1 MVEMN
6 QIRST
11 LEEKCQELADQLSAV
26 DRAIAALSSAK
37 TPVTETRPA
46 EPDVEP
52 DVESDVRAEVA
63 VSAVLPRPV
72 EPRRVLSDAHKEAIS
87 AGKRRAR
94 AAKDV
99 AKGLA
104 REVPDDSFV
113 PAIRTRSNS
122 QSPRL
127 VNRPIQ
133 KSPRF

>member
-6 QIRST
+6 RIRSL
-11 LEEKCQELADQLSAV
+11 LEEKRQELADQLNAV
-26 DRAIAALSSAK
+26 DRAIAALNSAG

-46 EPDVEP
+46 EPDV
-52 DVESDVRAEVA
+52 RAELT
-63 VSAVLPRPV
+63 VSAVLPKPVV
-72 EPRRVLSDAHKEAIS
+72 EPRRVLSDAHKAAIS

-94 AAKDV
+94 AAKDA

-113 PAIRTRSNS
+113 PAIRTQGNR

-127 VNRPIQ
+127 VKRPIQ
-133 KSPRF
+133 K

>member
-11 LEEKCQELADQLSAV
+11 LEEKRQELADQLSAV
-26 DRAIAALSSAK
+26 DRAIAALNSAK

-46 EPDVEP
+46 EP

-127 VNRPIQ
+127 VKRLIQ
-133 KSPRF
+133 K